1 MSRTTVQRATL
12 TPLIKKVMPDFYS
25 PIASPAL
32 LPVMAN
38 SAREKHIALLTFG
51 RFLRIRFYRFVAVVG
66 GRHDRQS
73 LADRLDAERFSML
86 FNEHDHFFR
95 RRSRSAAAKKA
106 EAFRRISLAWR
117 SSFTSRFSSFSS
129 ARSDWLRSYCQ
140 IWCLRDLSCGGG
152 FGLGLLDAVFEID
165 ALDDVGEMIEAAK
178 FAPVLFGAL
187 PQFEDHVEHAVAGQT
202 AL

>member
-1 MSRTTVQRATL
+1 
-12 TPLIKKVMPDFYS
+12 MPELPMYK
-25 PIASPAL
+25 PIASDVELRVVKPPLSPLAPESSIVTRCAII
-32 LPVMAN
+32 LPKYFG
-38 SAREKHIALLTFG
+38 SSLT
-51 RFLRIRFYRFVAVVG
+51 
-66 GRHDRQS
+66 
-73 LADRLDAERFSML
+73 
-86 FNEHDHFFR
+86 
-95 RRSRSAAAKKA
+95 
-106 EAFRRISLAWR
+106 RRISALKFLDWPRTVTCLPIGA
-117 SSFTSRFSSFSS
+117 TELSRNFFAPVGIPLGPASKIAASIVVAASMS
-129 ARSDWLRSYCQ
+129 TMVEVLPSYCQ

>member
-1 MSRTTVQRATL
+1 MERGADGIVRTPQLDRGDDPADIADIGRTGQIDDRGRIGDDEIRKRFARFLGHPGKFVTGGNVFLAKRGLNARGVFAVAFVKWGRAEYF
-12 TPLIKKVMPDFYS
+12 K
-25 PIASPAL
+25 
-32 LPVMAN
+32 
-38 SAREKHIALLTFG
+38 IALHCFAQRT
-51 RFLRIRFYRFVAVVG
+51 VG
-66 GRHDRQS
+66 
-73 LADRLDAERFSML
+73 
-86 FNEHDHFFR
+86 
-95 RRSRSAAAKKA
+95 KK
-106 EAFRRISLAWR
+106 LG
-117 SSFTSRFSSFSS
+117 
-129 ARSDWLRSYCQ
+129 RSYCQ

>member
-1 MSRTTVQRATL
+1 MGSIYESAWQNCWKTTKMAWGHWLFWACEVFGAGVIAFWSAEYA
-12 TPLIKKVMPDFYS
+12 LI
-25 PIASPAL
+25 
-32 LPVMAN
+32 
-38 SAREKHIALLTFG
+38 
-51 RFLRIRFYRFVAVVG
+51 FVAALASAIWVVATVTAPI
-66 GRHDRQS
+66 RQRDELRALS
-73 LADRLDAERFSML
+73 SELQDKIE
-86 FNEHDHFFR
+86 EE
-95 RRSRSAAAKKA
+95 SAK
-106 EAFRRISLAWR
+106 
-117 SSFTSRFSSFSS
+117 
-129 ARSDWLRSYCQ
+129 ARSLELGGVKIRGKYNASLFGGSYCQ

>member
-1 MSRTTVQRATL
+1 MDDALVLNIEAIDLPNQSFTAVICNHVLEHVDDEKALSEIHRIVQ
-12 TPLIKKVMPDFYS
+12 P
-25 PIASPAL
+25 
-32 LPVMAN
+32 
-38 SAREKHIALLTFG
+38 
-51 RFLRIRFYRFVAVVG
+51 G
-66 GRHDRQS
+66 GRAYLTTPVIEGWRQTYENPGIDGKPQRT
-73 LADRLDAERFSML
+73 LHFGQ
-86 FNEHDHFFR
+86 HDHVR
-95 RRSRSAAAKKA
+95 MYGADLRQRILAAGFDLREFTA
-106 EAFRRISLAWR
+106 EEPDVHRHGLWR
-117 SSFTSRFSSFSS
+117 GEKIFIATKPG
-129 ARSDWLRSYCQ
+129 AGSYCQ